1 MSLRIG
7 LFHATLNAIPGTEA
21 AWREAAEPVALC
33 HYLDEGLLAQVRAHG
48 LDPSTRDRFRGW
60 LELIARDGVAAILTT
75 CSSLSPVVPEIRPHL
90 GCPLIA
96 IDDAMIEE
104 ALQLGSRIGVVATLQ
119 SAAETTVSLL
129 TAAASKGVT
138 YAIRVADGAFEAL
151 REGDAAAHD
160 QRVHAAV
167 LEIAGEC
174 DAVVLAQISMGRALP
189 RLQNVRVPVLA
200 SGPGAVRRTLLAARS
215 AASRSFR

>member
-21 AWREAAEPVALC
+21 AWQDAPEPVTLC
-33 HYLDEGLLAQVRAHG
+33 HYLDEGLLAHVRAHG
-48 LDPSTRDRFRGW
+48 LDPAARDRFRSW
-60 LELIARDGVAAILTT
+60 LELIARDDVAAILTT

-90 GCPLIA
+90 ACPLIA

-129 TAAASKGVT
+129 TAAATKAVT
-138 YAIRVADGAFEAL
+138 CEIRVAVGAFEAL
-151 REGDAAAHD
+151 RQGDAAAHD
-160 QRVHAAV
+160 QRVLRAV
-167 LEIAGEC
+167 QEIAGGC
-174 DAVVLAQISMGRALP
+174 DAVVLAQISMGRVLP
-189 RLQNVRVPVLA
+189 QLQNLRAPVLA
-200 SGPGAVRRTLLAARS
+200 SGPSAVRRTLLAAHS
-215 AASRSFR
+215 TPQK